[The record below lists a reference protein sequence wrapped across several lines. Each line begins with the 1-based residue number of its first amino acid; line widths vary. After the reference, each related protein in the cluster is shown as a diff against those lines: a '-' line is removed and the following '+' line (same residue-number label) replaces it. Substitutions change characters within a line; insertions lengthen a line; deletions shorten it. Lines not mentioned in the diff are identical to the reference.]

1 MGGFELLMCVVALLL
16 IVSSSIG
23 AGRAEERLWKK
34 CRRKDTYLRT
44 QQQITM
50 GKAHCR

>member
-1 MGGFELLMCVVALLL
+1 MGGFDLLICVVALLL
-16 IVSSSIG
+16 VASFSVG

-34 CRRKDTYLRT
+34 CRRKDTYLRM